1 MRNLKKIL
9 ALVMAL
15 AMSLSLVTIA
25 NAVDFTDSDDINYE
39 EAVEVMS
46 AIGVIN
52 GMDDGSF
59 DPNGT
64 LTREQAAKLV
74 TYMLMGDNAENLG
87 VEGSTFKDVAATRW
101 SASAIEYCVAMG
113 IIDGAGDGNFYPAG
127 QLTANAFAKVLL
139 TALGYDSEAERLTG
153 TSWSVNTAAL
163 AMEVGLNS
171 GIEDL
176 SWTAV
181 LTREEAAQMALNAIK
196 APMVAYEDGMTV
208 IVDGTPVSVGSGNA
222 YYVTTTLARE
232 QRISKQRLSNTND
245 YTVEFGERYF
255 PKLVLNVETDVFG
268 RPSHTWVYDG
278 EEIGT
283 YVDYDLRVASYTEK
297 VTGKDLYDLLGRGI
311 VDNDDYTLTVYI
323 DGESDVANNGA
334 IFNMTQI
341 NRNNKATLGETGNGV
356 LTEVFVDNEA
366 ETVVISIINTYLAKA
381 TADYSE
387 KKDEVSFNVYGITE
401 PYTDV
406 YVKDTDDKTP
416 ERMPVSGEDF
426 AIEDV
431 LKDDIYMVK
440 VADGGIQII
449 DDVDMVADTVLTS
462 FSKGKYVVSGG
473 EQYDYADA
481 VVYDPDVL
489 DEYTSVN
496 SSINLKDLTYNLYLD
511 AYGYL
516 LGIDLVEVPNNYLFL
531 TGIAGNDSPLSTV
544 AADATAIFL
553 DGEMSAIKVDM
564 TKGNIGT
571 YDVPGNPALVNKWYT
586 YTVSNSGVYTLNQVA
601 GSISPNNKVAQYH
614 YSSAD
619 SSIDASHPTWY
630 SDVIDQRNVALRGA
644 ASGRFSNVYGND
656 ASIYLT
662 AKLDTNTYNSV
673 NSVIISGV
681 SNVITG
687 VKNAN
692 LTSYTVAGVQ
702 ASDRDFASISNV
714 SAGTYTLYKEN
725 GYIIA
730 SVVVGEDDAASKN
743 LVYVNSSDVNL
754 ESYSSTD
761 DEWTWSRD
769 VIADGEEATLYEK
782 GDTLTYL
789 NAMVQHGWYQVSYD
803 SNGNVIGAE
812 PASAAL
818 GANEY
823 ITDIDGTPSLATA
836 INAEDTVL
844 YTETFGN
851 DVTGV
856 PAPYMIGSTLY
867 VDTVN
872 NTGFFVAEDV
882 KAVLIQTNDNKGSTT
897 YETGVDNL
905 EDMLEDLNEVSANS
919 DTYYYTVSA
928 ILEEGAATVVIIR
941 DRTAAGN
948 SGVVLPNEPTLP
960 TQVTIN
966 GMIINVPVASGYEN
980 TVSDKAIAA
989 LHAQGYTVT
998 GVTYSVATHEYTLTA
1013 SKGAVSGYQ
1022 FTTNTTV
1029 YYLAKVVK
1037 GAGVNADWNISGS
1050 AYLPSTGGTIAVTIS
1065 CNRWAGGA
1073 VTLNA
1078 TADSGITLASST
1090 FAGVTGTNHTGTFNV
1105 SVSSITASGDIE
1117 ITF

>member
-278 EEIGT
+278 EELGT

-297 VTGKDLYDLLGRGI
+297 VTGKDLYDLLGRS
-311 VDNDDYTLTVYI
+311 VVENDDYTLTVYI
-323 DGESDVANNGA
+323 DGESDVAYNDA

-356 LTEVFVDNEA
+356 LTEVFVDNDA

-381 TADYSE
+381 TSDYSE
-387 KKDEVSFNVYGITE
+387 KKDEVSFDVYGITE
-401 PYTDV
+401 PYADV
-406 YVKDTDDKTP
+406 YVKDSSDKTP
-416 ERMPVSGEDF
+416 ERMPITGEDF
-426 AIEDV
+426 AVAENV
-431 LKDDIYMVK
+431 LENDIYLVK
-440 VADGGIQII
+440 VADGEIQII
-449 DDVDMVADTVLTS
+449 DDVDTVADVVLTS
-462 FSKGKYVVSGG
+462 FSKGNYVVADG

-481 VVYDPDVL
+481 IVYDPDVL

-496 SSINLKDLTYNLYLD
+496 STINLKDLTYNLYLD
-511 AYGYL
+511 AYGYMI
-516 LGIDLVEVPNNYLFL
+516 GVDLVEVPNNYLFL
-531 TGIAGNDSPLSTV
+531 TGIDSNGSNLSAV
-544 AADATAIFL
+544 AADAAAIFL
-553 DGEMSAIKVDM
+553 DGQIQGIKVNMDKSNLGLSAGQNFA
-564 TKGNIGT
+564 TI
-571 YDVPGNPALVNKWYT
+571 NKWYT
-586 YTVSNSGVYTLNQVA
+586 YTVNNSGVYTLEEVPA
-601 GSISPNNKVAQYH
+601 TIGTNNKVAQ
-614 YSSAD
+614 SRD
-619 SSIDASHPTWY
+619 TTNGKEIDLKHVSLA
-630 SDVIDQRNVALRGA
+630 G
-644 ASGRFSNVYGND
+644 SGTYTYVYGND
-656 ASIYLT
+656 ATVYLNADLKAIVNRKNDESI
-662 AKLDTNTYNSV
+662 
-673 NSVIISGV
+673 IINGV
-681 SNVITG
+681 SNVVTG

-692 LTSYTVAGVQ
+692 LTIYDEDTVQGLKAATDTTWAAAADGDVSYGA
-702 ASDRDFASISNV
+702 
-714 SAGTYTLYKEN
+714 YTLYKSN

-730 SVVVGEDDAASKN
+730 SVVVGQDDAASKN
-743 LVYVNSSDVNL
+743 LVYVHSGDVNL
-754 ESYSSTD
+754 EAYSSTD
-761 DEWTWSRD
+761 DEWTWSRK
-769 VIADGEEATLYEK
+769 VIADGEEVTLYER

-789 NAMVQHGWYQVSYD
+789 DDLGKGNWYQISYN
-803 SNGNVIGAE
+803 SNGDVIGQVQANIAGG
-812 PASAAL
+812 PL
-818 GANEY
+818 GSDFVNAIANVPVRVA
-823 ITDIDGTPSLATA
+823 TPGV
-836 INAEDTVL
+836 DTVL
-844 YTETFGN
+844 YQQSWP
-851 DVTGV
+851 DQTGL
-856 PAPYMIGSTLY
+856 PYMIGSTLY
-867 VDTVN
+867 ASRTS

-882 KAVLIQTNDNKGSTT
+882 NVVLIQPNDNVTTTT

-905 EDMLEDLNEVSANS
+905 EDMLSDLNKSKLDGNY
-919 DTYYYTVSA
+919 DYTINA
-928 ILEEGAATVVIIR
+928 ILEEGAATVVIIN
-941 DRTAAGN
+941 DANDETGN
-948 SGVVLPNEPTLP
+948 GGQTITGEPTVP
-960 TQVTIN
+960 APTIN
-966 GMIINVPVASGYEN
+966 GLYIDVPVADGFQGN
-980 TVSDKAIAA
+980 VLNKAIAA
-989 LHAQGYTVT
+989 LQAKGYTVT
-998 GVTYSVATHEYTLTA
+998 GVANEAGNTGEYVLTA
-1013 SKGAVSGYQ
+1013 SKDNIPGWT
-1022 FTTNTTV
+1022 FTTNTITYYAVTFDVGPTAAGYTNQIVGNKTV
-1029 YYLAKVVK
+1029 YMTAGSSVVVTFS
-1037 GAGVNADWNISGS
+1037 GSGWNNVTPTITSGVN
-1050 AYLPSTGGTIAVTIS
+1050 LTIARNTDNSVKVT
-1065 CNRWAGGA
+1065 AGASFNAA
-1073 VTLNA
+1073 V
-1078 TADSGITLASST
+1078 ASAVIDFT
-1090 FAGVTGTNHTGTFNV
+1090 
-1105 SVSSITASGDIE
+1105 I
-1117 ITF
+1117 